1 MQTEDS
7 RVYVALWF
15 FFAVSLTKRRICR
28 HVHSLN
34 AHDQQTAV
42 EVLTLAAD
50 ELVKCN

>member
-15 FFAVSLTKRRICR
+15 FPVSLTKRWICR